1 MILYAKSFSRTD
13 PERKPRDLI
22 GFYSPHLDANKVI
35 HKIPLRYLV
44 SLLRGV
50 SFVLSHIHC
59 ICNDKT
65 VFSHHTTC
73 ISNFVF
79 GTQNIL
85 LNPYPL
91 I

>member
-13 PERKPRDLI
+13 PERKPRDII

-50 SFVLSHIHC
+50 SFIKMASNIFESKIH
-59 ICNDKT
+59 
-65 VFSHHTTC
+65 F
-73 ISNFVF
+73 NF
-79 GTQNIL
+79 
-85 LNPYPL
+85 
-91 I
+91 